1 MPPRSSLAETPPHT
15 EGPTPRTCSYKVC
28 LPPGLRDL
36 IQGLSFV
43 TRRRIRRT
51 VRRALRRV
59 AACQADRHS
68 LMVKYIMDL
77 ERLDPD
83 RAAETFRVGLPG
95 AAGGQDTPG
104 LLRVA
109 GGSGI
114 AWSPG
119 EHEVC
124 GGGRSAGLGAGPRG
138 GAGSWAGIG
147 AGPKERRGSEGAWD
161 GGARSRLSEVW
172 VGLSEAWVGLSE
184 EAEMKRAGRRERG

>member
-15 EGPTPRTCSYKVC
+15 EGPIPPTCSYKVC
-28 LPPGLRDL
+28 LPPGLCDL

-51 VRRALRRV
+51 VCRALRGV
-59 AACQADRHS
+59 ATCQADRHS

-124 GGGRSAGLGAGPRG
+124 GGAKGRGRVVGGDWGRGRWRG
-138 GAGSWAGIG
+138 GAV
-147 AGPKERRGSEGAWD
+147 RGLGTEGLAP
-161 GGARSRLSEVW
+161 S
-172 VGLSEAWVGLSE
+172 
-184 EAEMKRAGRRERG
+184 

>member
-15 EGPTPRTCSYKVC
+15 EGPTPPTCSYKVC

-51 VRRALRRV
+51 VRRALRGV

-95 AAGGQDTPG
+95 AAGGQ
-104 LLRVA
+104 R
-109 GGSGI
+109 
-114 AWSPG
+114 
-119 EHEVC
+119 
-124 GGGRSAGLGAGPRG
+124 
-138 GAGSWAGIG
+138 
-147 AGPKERRGSEGAWD
+147 
-161 GGARSRLSEVW
+161 
-172 VGLSEAWVGLSE
+172 SE
-184 EAEMKRAGRRERG
+184 EHTSELQSQR